1 MKYGSVQPNS
11 KSLKKELSSA
21 HAHKIR
27 TKHQFFAWPCKK
39 VDKPAFA
46 SGYVKRNASGSNRQ
60 QCRGCI
66 CTYTAVSASTEAH
79 LQVQRLY
86 LQVQR
91 LYLQVQICICK
102 CHMPANKYRSVFA
115 ADADLCLYELLC
127 CVCKCR
133 GCICKCRG
141 CICKYRGCIC
151 KYSSC
156 YCTHGRCTT
165 LLSRVHVLK
174 IIWSTAPAHADNNNA
189 FLFFQH
195 SSSTQ
200 DVLL

>member
-1 MKYGSVQPNS
+1 MSHDWRQIQICICSRCRSV
-11 KSLKKELSSA
+11 L
-21 HAHKIR
+21 
-27 TKHQFFAWPCKK
+27 AWTFVLYLQVQRCICKCRGCICK
-39 VDKPAFA
+39 
-46 SGYVKRNASGSNRQ
+46 
-60 QCRGCI
+60 CRGCI